1 MNASRRLKNA
11 RIAVF
16 DSGIGGLTVV
26 REIMKL
32 LPEEGII
39 YLGDTARLPYGTK
52 SKRLLI
58 YHEGP
63 QRTNSRATV

>member
-1 MNASRRLKNA
+1 MNSRSESESA

-32 LPEEGII
+32 LPGEGRIPR
-39 YLGDTARLPYGTK
+39 YFLT
-52 SKRLLI
+52 SKDKD
-58 YHEGP
+58 
-63 QRTNSRATV
+63 N